1 MAALSYL
8 GFHVVF
14 LAPLLFALV
23 VAVSIR
29 RLRLPRARVQWAGIG
44 ILVTVALVYTIPW
57 EVHLIGRGVWSYGD
71 GVVRARLW
79 GVPYEELL
87 FIAVQPAVTALW
99 LYQFTDPSDRPLAV
113 ATTTR
118 TVGAVAGLAVSVVG
132 AALYLRGGTTTYLGA
147 LLGWAGPVLAIQ
159 WAFGWPYLLERRR
172 TVLAGVG
179 LPTLYLCAADT
190 VAIGIGIWKLSP
202 TYTTGIVFAGL
213 PLEEALF
220 FLMTNL
226 FVVQGLVLWLWLTER
241 LGVDVLTEQAS
252 PVPDPEP

>member
-23 VAVSIR
+23 VAVSVR

-44 ILVTVALVYTIPW
+44 ILTAVALAYTIPW
-57 EVHLIGRGVWSYGD
+57 EVLLIGRGVWSYGD

-87 FIAVQPAVTALW
+87 FIAVQPVVTALW
-99 LYQFTDPSDRPLAV
+99 LYQFTNPSDRPLAV
-113 ATTTR
+113 APSTR
-118 TVGAVAGLAVSVVG
+118 AVGAVAGLAVGVVG

-159 WAFGWPYLLERRR
+159 WAFGWPYLVERWR
-172 TVLAGVG
+172 TVLVGVG

-190 VAIGIGIWKLSP
+190 VAIGIGIWELSP
-202 TYTTGIVFAGL
+202 THTTGVAFAGL

-220 FLMTNL
+220 FLVTNL

-241 LGVDVLTEQAS
+241 LDVDVPAEEPTPA
-252 PVPDPEP
+252 PDPEP